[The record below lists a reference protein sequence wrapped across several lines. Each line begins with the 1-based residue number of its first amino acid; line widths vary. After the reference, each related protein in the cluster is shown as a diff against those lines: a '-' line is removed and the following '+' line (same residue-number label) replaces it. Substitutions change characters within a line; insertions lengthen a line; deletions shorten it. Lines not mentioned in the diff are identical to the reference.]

1 MSLSKK
7 LSEYSLRWSSLP
19 QSRQIELLT
28 LAHKLGLV
36 IGVVAVIALL
46 VYGCR

>member
-19 QSRQIELLT
+19 PSRQIELLT
-28 LAHKLGLV
+28 LAHKLSLA

-46 VYGCR
+46 VYGCS

>member
-28 LAHKLGLV
+28 LAHKLSLV